1 MIARVVP
8 AVALVAACTNAPPR
22 ATAGDAARANVA
34 LAELQQGR
42 TIVVGKCAACH
53 APPMPTDAW
62 QPWMDDMAERAK
74 LDANQR
80 RLAEQYL
87 TVMAVTK

>member
-1 MIARVVP
+1 MRGYAI
-8 AVALVAACTNAPPR
+8 LVATLAACAPSPPR
-22 ATAGDAARANVA
+22 ATAADAARANVA
-34 LAELQQGR
+34 LAELEQGR

-53 APPMPTDAW
+53 VAPMPTDDW
-62 QPWMDDMAERAK
+62 QSTMDDMSQRAK

-87 TVMAVTK
+87 TVMAYPK